1 VGDYLE
7 SVPEKKE
14 EMSRR
19 RIGLIVNP
27 VAGIGGRVG
36 LKGSDGEEIYKRAME
51 LGALPVSPGRTRETL
66 RILAEIKDD
75 IELFTY
81 PNGMGEEEASAC
93 GFSPLVIGSISPG
106 ATTPK
111 DTERAAGE
119 MRDRGVELLLFT
131 GGDGTARNV
140 FDAVSDMLPVLGIP
154 GGVKIH
160 SGVYA
165 ASPQKAARLVVDF
178 VRMPQKTSLRSAE
191 VMDIDEEMVRRDRVS
206 ARLYG
211 YMKVPYERGLNQSS
225 KAGSNPREGVHQ
237 DEIASDVIYNMEKD
251 TIYLVAPGT
260 TTKAVTDKL
269 GLKGTLLG
277 IDAVEN
283 HRIIASDL
291 NEAAILDMMDRRSGG
306 RFKIIITIIGQQ
318 GYLFGRGNQQLSPTV
333 VRKVGKQNIIVIATT
348 DKILSLSGEPF
359 LVDTGDPSLDK
370 DLEGYTQVV
379 TGFGKRQVYRISA

>member
-1 VGDYLE
+1 LE
-7 SVPEKKE
+7 SIPEKKE
-14 EMSRR
+14 TMRR
-19 RIGLIVNP
+19 KRIGLIVNP

-36 LKGSDGEEIYKRAME
+36 LKGSDGEAIYKRAIE
-51 LGALPVSPGRTRETL
+51 LGAVPVSPGRTREALET
-66 RILAEIKDD
+66 LAELKEE
-75 IELFTY
+75 IELLTY
-81 PNGMGEEEASAC
+81 PNEMGEDEARSC
-93 GFSPLVIGSISPG
+93 GFSPLVIGSIRGG
-106 ATTPK
+106 ATTPE

-119 MRDRGVELLLFT
+119 MREKGVELLLFT

-140 FDAVSDMLPVLGIP
+140 FDAVSDTVPVLGIP

-165 ASPQKAARLVVDF
+165 ASPIKAARLVIDF
-178 VRMPQKTSLRSAE
+178 VRTPQKTSLLSAE
-191 VMDIDEEMVRRDRVS
+191 VMDIDEEMIRRDRVS

-225 KAGSNPREGVHQ
+225 KAGSNPRESIHQ

-251 TIYLVAPGT
+251 TIYLIAPGT

-277 IDAVEN
+277 IDAVQN
-283 HRIIASDL
+283 RRILASDL
-291 NEAAILDMMDRRSGG
+291 NEPAILKMMEGQPEA
-306 RFKIIITIIGQQ
+306 RFKIVITIIGQQ

-333 VRKVGKQNIIVIATT
+333 ICKVGKENIIVIGTVN
-348 DKILSLSGEPF
+348 KILSLNGEPF
-359 LVDTGDPSLDK
+359 LVDTGDPELDK

-379 TGFGKRQVYRISA
+379 TGFGRRQVYRVSA

>member
-1 VGDYLE
+1 MHR
-7 SVPEKKE
+7 K
-14 EMSRR
+14 

-36 LKGSDGEEIYKRAME
+36 LKGSDGEAIYKRAIE
-51 LGALPVSPGRTRETL
+51 LGAVPVSPDRTCKALKT
-66 RILAEIKDD
+66 LAEIRDE
-75 IELFTY
+75 IELLTY
-81 PNGMGEEEASAC
+81 PNEMGENEARSC
-93 GFSPLVIGSISPG
+93 GFSPLVIGSIRPG

-111 DTERAAGE
+111 DTERAARE
-119 MRDRGVELLLFT
+119 MREKGVELLLFT

-165 ASPQKAARLVVDF
+165 ASPIKAARLVMDF
-178 VRMPQKTSLRSAE
+178 IRTPQKTSLLSAE

-237 DEIASDVIYNMEKD
+237 DEIASDVIYNMDKD
-251 TIYLVAPGT
+251 TIYLIAPGT

-277 IDAVEN
+277 IDAVQN
-283 HRIIASDL
+283 RRILASDL
-291 NEAAILDMMDRRSGG
+291 NEAAILELMEKQSDA

-318 GYLFGRGNQQLSPTV
+318 GYMFGRGNQQLSPTV
-333 VRKVGKQNIIVIATT
+333 IRKVGIENIVVIATAN
-348 DKILSLSGEPF
+348 KILSLNGEPF
-359 LVDTGDPSLDK
+359 FVDTGDPELDK

-379 TGFGKRQVYRISA
+379 TGFGRRQVYRVSA

>member
-1 VGDYLE
+1 MGDYLE
-7 SVPEKKE
+7 SISEEKE
-14 EMSRR
+14 EMPRK

-36 LKGSDGEEIYKRAME
+36 LKGSDGEAIYRRAIE
-51 LGALPVSPGRTRETL
+51 LGAVPVSPGRTREAL
-66 RILAEIKDD
+66 KMLAEIRDE
-75 IELFTY
+75 IELLTY
-81 PNGMGEEEASAC
+81 PNEMGEDEARSC
-93 GFSPLVIGSISPG
+93 GFSPLVIGSIRPG

-119 MRDRGVELLLFT
+119 MREKGVELLLFT

-165 ASPQKAARLVVDF
+165 ASPIKAARLVIDF
-178 VRMPQKTSLRSAE
+178 VRNPQKTSLLSAE

-211 YMKVPYERGLNQSS
+211 YMKVPYERGLNQCS
-225 KAGSNPREGVHQ
+225 KAGSNPQEGVHQ

-251 TIYLVAPGT
+251 TIYLIAPGT

-277 IDAVEN
+277 IDAVQN
-283 HRIIASDL
+283 RRILASDL
-291 NEAAILDMMDRRSGG
+291 NEPAILKMMEGHSEA

-318 GYLFGRGNQQLSPTV
+318 GYMFGRGNQQLSPTV
-333 VRKVGKQNIIVIATT
+333 IRKVGKENIIVIATAN
-348 DKILSLSGEPF
+348 KIFSLNGEPF
-359 LVDTGDPSLDK
+359 LVDTGDPELDK

-379 TGFGKRQVYRISA
+379 TGFGRRQVYRVSA